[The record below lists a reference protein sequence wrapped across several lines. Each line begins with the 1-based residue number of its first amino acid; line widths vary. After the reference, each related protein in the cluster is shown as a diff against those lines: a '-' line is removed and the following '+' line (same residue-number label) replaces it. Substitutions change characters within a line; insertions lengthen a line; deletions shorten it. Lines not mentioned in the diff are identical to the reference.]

1 MTFGYRGRSLDDYQI
16 EIGDRV
22 EMKTEYGDIVQGIV
36 SGRGAA
42 GNYIEVDG
50 DDGRSYS
57 GYTSD
62 PDVRKIFR
70 LQDSRQ

>member
-1 MTFGYRGRSLDDYQI
+1 MAFRYTERSLDDYSI

-22 EMKTEYGDIVQGIV
+22 EFKTDDGRVIRGNV

-42 GNYIEVDG
+42 GNYIEIDG

-70 LQDSRQ
+70 ENR

>member
-1 MTFGYRGRSLDDYQI
+1 MAFGYRARSYDDYLI

-22 EMKTEYGDIVQGIV
+22 EIKTEDGRLVQGKV

-50 DDGRSYS
+50 DDGRAYS

-62 PDVRKIFR
+62 RDVRKIF
-70 LQDSRQ
+70 D